1 MPEQLLDAELRAY
14 KPGASDPF
22 VTLSGATVDSVS
34 ITESAQ
40 EAMDSGTVEIDNTG
54 GVIDGSNRI
63 TSGDRLELWTRV
75 DGEAALSR
83 RWTALARDV
92 TDRLDGG
99 TVASVSIEATDF
111 VFSILS
117 FRTADGAFEGVDVG
131 TIVDT
136 LVEAEAPGVGR
147 SQIETIGREI
157 DINISGRFLLDVL
170 SEDLAPAG
178 DAVVAA
184 DGTDLVFR
192 PLGDIE
198 VKHPLTPADLHA
210 PIDISRVDDDLVTR
224 ARIDG
229 GEGHDVD
236 DQQLTQSATFRV
248 TDTDRLT
255 TQIQTRKSEVARVQL
270 YTVPD
275 SNSSDN
281 LVVRLQ
287 AARDGSPVAID
298 DRSSDLARRT
308 LAPEFLTEDGYTE
321 FQLPDH
327 DLAPGENPFLI
338 VEAEGATG
346 HDVGTDG
353 SGTPTY
359 QAEYPYPLLAR
370 ADAGGAQTAYR
381 RRDLRRRDDQ
391 LETAAAVQDAATAAL
406 RHRSE
411 PTRRVSA
418 DAASARA
425 HRLRPGEAVRL
436 SGFPV
441 ADVSGAYLVTER
453 QTEYSGTLLRTGLTL
468 ADTDTI

>member
-1 MPEQLLDAELRAY
+1 MPEPLAAVELRGY
-14 KPGASDPF
+14 KPGASTPF
-22 VTLSGATVDSVS
+22 VTLDGSVIESVS

-40 EAMDSGTVEIDNTG
+40 EAMDRGQIEIDNTG
-54 GVIDGSNRI
+54 GVIDGANRI
-63 TSGDRLELWTRV
+63 TSGDRLDLWTQLS
-75 DGEAALSR
+75 GEASLSR

-92 TDRLDGG
+92 TDRLEGG
-99 TVASVSIEATDF
+99 TVASVGIEATDF

-117 FRTADGAFEGVDVG
+117 FRTADGSFEGVDVG
-131 TIVDT
+131 AIVDT
-136 LVEAEAPGVGR
+136 LVEAEAPAVGR
-147 SQIETIGREI
+147 SQITTIGRDI
-157 DINISGRFLLDVL
+157 DINISGRYLLDVL

-184 DGTDLVFR
+184 DGADLVFR
-192 PLGDIE
+192 PLGD
-198 VKHPLTPADLHA
+198 VDSKHPLTPADLHA
-210 PIDISRVDDDLVTR
+210 PINIPRVDDELITR

-229 GEGHDVD
+229 GEAHDVD
-236 DQQLTQSATFRV
+236 DQQPTQSATARV
-248 TDTDRLT
+248 TDSNRLT
-255 TQIQTRKSEVARVQL
+255 TQVQTRKSEVARVQL
-270 YTVPD
+270 YTVRDP
-275 SNSSDN
+275 NSEDT

-287 AARDGSPVAID
+287 AARDGSPVD
-298 DRSSDLARRT
+298 VSDRSSDLARRA
-308 LAPEFLTEDGYTE
+308 LAPEFLAEDGYTE

-353 SGTPTY
+353 NGVPTY

-370 ADAGGAQTAYR
+370 SEAGDAQAEYR

-391 LETAAAVQDAATAAL
+391 LETAAAVREAATAAL

-418 DAASARA
+418 TAASARA

-436 SGFPV
+436 SELPV

-453 QTEYSGTLLRTGLTL
+453 QTEYSGALLRTSLTL